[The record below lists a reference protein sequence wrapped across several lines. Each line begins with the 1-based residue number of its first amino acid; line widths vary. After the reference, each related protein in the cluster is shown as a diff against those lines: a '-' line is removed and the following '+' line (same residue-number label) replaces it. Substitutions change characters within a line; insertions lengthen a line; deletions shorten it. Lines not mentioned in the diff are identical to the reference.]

1 MPPPPQPAHSDFER
15 HDKMGLSAFEPQLTQ
30 KLQVEKGGGRG
41 QKVIKFVFLSTYV
54 DLVWLGLGRVGAAK
68 LQVQG
73 VFFPI
78 VKLKLFVF

>member
-1 MPPPPQPAHSDFER
+1 MPPPLQPAHSDFEC
-15 HDKMGLSAFEPQLTQ
+15 HDKMGLSAFEPLTQ
-30 KLQVEKGGGRG
+30 KLQVERGGGE
-41 QKVIKFVFLSTYV
+41 VIKFVFLLTYV
-54 DLVWLGLGRVGAAK
+54 DLVFLGLGRVGAAK